1 METVG
6 IICILIMLIIIA
18 FGIDIIRQDIKK
30 LVEQLKNK

>member
-30 LVEQLKNK
+30 LAEQLKNK